1 MCSLQHEAFP
11 IRAADHRRSSTL
23 TLQSIITLFNRLL
36 LMQMFEQHSKTIIG
50 LERLMLEASSFDF
63 RNRHPQRLVLK
74 LCNQYQLGQT
84 PIARTAYNICLDLY
98 RTFAPLKQTSFTM
111 ALASVELA
119 CRVHDH
125 ELPND
130 FLDQPGRDQLYYR
143 LQISRKEVLET
154 LFDLLD
160 LYSDNKPSTL
170 VGPGYAVDRFLQ
182 VRIAL
187 NQEGP
192 AQSLFAHKDPP
203 SSKPSA
209 RENAKSKASS
219 RPLANGTKGERSDGS
234 YRISKHSRSSPTSP
248 KKNGGS
254 VLSPTSPASI
264 ATNGSKPGLKEGTV
278 RFMLNARKASDEK
291 AFVADYFREE
301 VEEYTV
307 EVPRESERRR
317 R

>member
-1 MCSLQHEAFP
+1 
-11 IRAADHRRSSTL
+11 
-23 TLQSIITLFNRLL
+23 
-36 LMQMFEQHSKTIIG
+36 MFEQHSKTIIG

-84 PIARTAYNICLDLY
+84 PIAKTAYNICLDLY

-119 CRVHDH
+119 CRIHDH
-125 ELPND
+125 ELPHD
-130 FLDQPGRDQLYYR
+130 FLEQPSRDRLYYR

-187 NQEGP
+187 NQEAP
-192 AQSLFAHKDPP
+192 AQSLFAHKDAPP
-203 SSKPSA
+203 SKPSA
-209 RENAKSKASS
+209 RENAKGKSQQASS
-219 RPLANGTKGERSDGS
+219 SRTLANGTKGERSDGFS
-234 YRISKHSRSSPTSP
+234 RMSKHRSPPTSP

-307 EVPRESERRR
+307 EVPRETERRR